1 MSNQSP
7 TAYIYQVTDR
17 KSGRDYLTVAP
28 SVDAAQAGI
37 EERFNLPAGATKARA
52 YKIDGLPARV
62 FLHPLISGRRA
73 DVETEQ
79 CWAPTN
85 KGDARCPNP
94 ARIGFHT
101 CKIHTIVDI
110 PAPFGTP
117 EYESWISKPAS
128 PRKRRARATDAKT
141 RADSSPAK
149 PKPANRVSRARRKRR
164 KP

>member
-1 MSNQSP
+1 MKTAFLYDAEIKSP
-7 TAYIYQVTDR
+7 AADEPIRIEIVYRGVDQARLGISAHFRVPIGDVKVKLQRNADGSPREVFCETTA
-17 KSGRDYLTVAP
+17 G
-28 SVDAAQAGI
+28 
-37 EERFNLPAGATKARA
+37 EEG
-52 YKIDGLPARV
+52 
-62 FLHPLISGRRA
+62 
-73 DVETEQ
+73 EQ
-79 CWAPTN
+79 CWADANGRDRCAN
-85 KGDARCPNP
+85 KARS
-94 ARIGFHT
+94 GFHT
-101 CKIHTIVDI
+101 CKIHTSFDA